1 VQVRAQD
8 VPASADAV
16 IRQKVSDSLDWDK
29 ELGPYDIRVRV
40 HDGLVRLAGVV
51 RAPAE
56 RRRAVRITERAR
68 DVIGVVNGLRVE
80 PRGSAASGKHPALPT
95 DSTLRARVL
104 QTLARHRDVD
114 ADGISATV
122 RQGQVVL
129 SGQVPDLTQRQ
140 LANRVASSLY
150 GVRGVK
156 DDLKAASP

>member
-1 VQVRAQD
+1 MIQQE
-8 VPASADAV
+8 
-16 IRQKVSDSLDWDK
+16 VSDSLDWDK

-40 HDGLVRLAGVV
+40 HDRLVRLAGVV

-56 RRRAVRITERAR
+56 RRRAVRITERTK

-80 PRGSAASGKHPALPT
+80 PGVTAASGKRLALPK

-104 QTLARHRDVD
+104 QTLARHRDLD
-114 ADGISATV
+114 ADGISVTV

-140 LANRVASSLY
+140 LANRITSSLY

-156 DDLKAASP
+156 NDLKATSP